1 MLVDSPNDP
10 KPLREIKQML
20 NLENESSNI
29 DPEIQ
34 SAHTFNPTPRVRNGF
49 RRKKGDSPFT
59 YNLNLKVKKE
69 KKQSNCTNPDPWARI
84 VGSRNTAAIY
94 VDGIATTA
102 LFDTGAEIQLVSKQF
117 CEDHNIEI
125 QPIAKLTEC
134 STMNGEIFGYEGFV
148 ELNVQIP
155 GRDFSEDHLFLVTSE
170 ISHQKEIPIVLGTY
184 FIGSLSQYVQ
194 GFDKE
199 EFDSLDYTIKQAYL
213 SWVEATRIREQYG
226 CEPPL
231 GFVRTTKPVIIQAG
245 TSREIHGLTKIKH
258 GGYSVNCI
266 SEPAMGHKLPKGLNL
281 IPGYSPLGPG
291 SCRVSALIENKSN
304 TNITIPARTVICQL
318 GLANKIPKLV
328 YPGDDCDNDQDPEG
342 LDETDEGLTYKQYE
356 QYRAVSEQLDSEM
369 NNGTQRVKIEDIGP
383 EHDIDG
389 TDSRDTQ
396 SNDQDDGSWILDLI
410 DLSGIK
416 DWPEQLQHDT
426 KEMLKRNAKV
436 FSKDDMD
443 MGRTNLVKHHI
454 KLTDPA
460 PFKEAYRRIPP
471 QMYDE
476 VKTHIQEMLDLGAIR
491 PSNSPWASSIVLV
504 RKKDGRLRFCID
516 LRRLNNRTVK
526 DAYSLPRI
534 ESILDSLGGAQIF
547 TTLDLKAG
555 YWQVEMAEECKA
567 YTAFTCGPLGFYEC
581 DTMPFGATNA
591 PATFQR
597 LMHDCLGDLNMN
609 WCIVYLDDIIVF
621 SDTKEEHIKRLEAVF
636 QKLMAA
642 GLKLKPTKCFFFR
655 NEIEYLGHVVSGKGI
670 STNPKK
676 IEAVTKWP
684 TPKTVYDVRSF
695 LGFVGYY
702 RRFIKNFS
710 KITKPIR
717 EVITGLEN
725 QSKRAAKKTYI
736 EWTDTAESAFEALKT
751 MCVSTPILAYPNY
764 QLPFILHTDS
774 STDGLGAVLYQKQ
787 DGKQRVIAYAS
798 RSVSKAE
805 SNYPA
810 HKLEFLALKWA
821 VCEKFHEYL
830 YGSKSFEVYTDNN
843 PLTYVLTS
851 AKLDACG
858 QRWVAKLAN
867 YNFSIKYRCGVSN
880 TEADALSRIK
890 WPEALS
896 EIMNTDNGC
905 MDTHVINAIL
915 TGAVSKSSLI
925 ESVSCS
931 TDVIPTELDKTTS
944 KLSNIN
950 WMKEQRLDPN
960 LGVIIRLIES
970 GQLFKRKLQG
980 KDSTELKSFLRN
992 KRCLKLNKDVLYRK
1006 SYSDN
1011 STTKRTMWQLV
1022 VPKLFRERALSG
1034 CHDDV
1039 GHQGILRTLSL
1050 LRERFYWPGMQEE
1063 ATQYVMRCSR
1073 CLRRKTPPQ
1082 VAPLQPILVTQPL
1095 ELVHMDYLS
1104 LEPSKGNIENVL
1116 VITDHFTRYA
1126 FAYPSKTQTAQATAR
1141 ILWDNFI
1148 CHYGFPEKF
1157 ISDQGRNFESDLIK
1171 ELCKIAGVKKVHTTP
1186 YHPQGNGQCE
1196 RFNSTLCNMLG
1207 TLSDEEK
1214 SDWKS
1219 HLGCMT
1225 HAYNCTKRASTT
1237 YSPYY
1242 LMFGRHPRLPIDIEF
1257 GLHKPNCSDNSSKS
1271 RYIQKLRRRLNYAF
1285 QKASKYSDQ
1294 QAKKYKQGYD
1304 KSVKGPQLHV
1314 NDLVLVKIVAHK
1326 GRHKLQDRWEPEE
1339 YVVIEQ
1345 PITGTPVYK
1354 VKPVNGN
1361 NIRTLHRNLL
1371 LPLGVKLEPDYES
1384 DDSILEEDSDDEEGG
1399 FVTPIK
1405 DLSPK
1410 GQKEDGKKPHKHVQ
1424 FESPDT
1430 QLQSVD
1436 EGTPES
1442 LPIEVQNSTLSPNQ
1456 TDIVSMQSIED
1467 SSDEFIPMDI
1477 SLPSKYLL
1485 PNLDDSSI
1493 EEDTKV
1499 TTLTTEADVH
1509 DTNHTAEMSLVDS
1522 EADSLVDTRE
1532 LLEFID
1538 TMDVSD
1544 TSKVNEPTTQEEL
1557 AHDVT
1562 GQDVVD
1568 PKSESQFSSFMS
1580 YHEGEASSMDPGTDG
1595 MELSKSPIEESTMRD
1610 VSGVVDHG
1618 DINSHDT
1625 DIIAYEP
1632 NNTSIPSIDIS
1643 DKSVESQSPSQTE
1656 DSSVNP
1662 IVQVETEPLRRSA
1675 RGRKQTQFYGSP
1687 FLYRITYNLTPRVV
1701 SDLLHHVPDVQD
1713 SLVDRP

>member
-1 MLVDSPNDP
+1 
-10 KPLREIKQML
+10 
-20 NLENESSNI
+20 
-29 DPEIQ
+29 
-34 SAHTFNPTPRVRNGF
+34 
-49 RRKKGDSPFT
+49 
-59 YNLNLKVKKE
+59 
-69 KKQSNCTNPDPWARI
+69 
-84 VGSRNTAAIY
+84 
-94 VDGIATTA
+94 
-102 LFDTGAEIQLVSKQF
+102 
-117 CEDHNIEI
+117 
-125 QPIAKLTEC
+125 
-134 STMNGEIFGYEGFV
+134 
-148 ELNVQIP
+148 
-155 GRDFSEDHLFLVTSE
+155 
-170 ISHQKEIPIVLGTY
+170 
-184 FIGSLSQYVQ
+184 
-194 GFDKE
+194 
-199 EFDSLDYTIKQAYL
+199 
-213 SWVEATRIREQYG
+213 
-226 CEPPL
+226 
-231 GFVRTTKPVIIQAG
+231 
-245 TSREIHGLTKIKH
+245 
-258 GGYSVNCI
+258 
-266 SEPAMGHKLPKGLNL
+266 
-281 IPGYSPLGPG
+281 
-291 SCRVSALIENKSN
+291 
-304 TNITIPARTVICQL
+304 
-318 GLANKIPKLV
+318 
-328 YPGDDCDNDQDPEG
+328 
-342 LDETDEGLTYKQYE
+342 
-356 QYRAVSEQLDSEM
+356 
-369 NNGTQRVKIEDIGP
+369 
-383 EHDIDG
+383 
-389 TDSRDTQ
+389 
-396 SNDQDDGSWILDLI
+396 
-410 DLSGIK
+410 
-416 DWPEQLQHDT
+416 
-426 KEMLKRNAKV
+426 
-436 FSKDDMD
+436 
-443 MGRTNLVKHHI
+443 
-454 KLTDPA
+454 
-460 PFKEAYRRIPP
+460 
-471 QMYDE
+471 
-476 VKTHIQEMLDLGAIR
+476 
-491 PSNSPWASSIVLV
+491 
-504 RKKDGRLRFCID
+504 
-516 LRRLNNRTVK
+516 
-526 DAYSLPRI
+526 
-534 ESILDSLGGAQIF
+534 
-547 TTLDLKAG
+547 
-555 YWQVEMAEECKA
+555 
-567 YTAFTCGPLGFYEC
+567 
-581 DTMPFGATNA
+581 MPFGATNA

-609 WCIVYLDDIIVF
+609 WCIVYLDDIIIF
-621 SDTKEEHIKRLEAVF
+621 SDTKEEHIKRLEAVS

-655 NEIEYLGHVVSGKGI
+655 DEIEYLGHVVSGKGI

-736 EWTDTAESAFEALKT
+736 EWTDLANAAFDNLKT
-751 MCVSTPILAYPNY
+751 MCVSTPILAYPDY
-764 QLPFILHTDS
+764 QLPFTLHTDS
-774 STDGLGAVLYQKQ
+774 STDGPGAVLYQKQ

-830 YGSKSFEVYTDNN
+830 YGTKPFEVFTDNN

-890 WPEALS
+890 WPEAIS
-896 EIMNTDNGC
+896 EKLDTENGC

-915 TGAVSKSSLI
+915 TGAVTKSSLI

-931 TDVIPTELDKTTS
+931 TDVIPTELDKNTS

-992 KRCLKLNKDVLYRK
+992 KRCLKLVKDVLYRK

-1011 STTKRTMWQLV
+1011 STTKKTLWQLV
-1022 VPKLFRERALSG
+1022 VPKHFRERALFG

-1063 ATQYVMRCSR
+1063 AIQYVMHCSR

-1126 FAYPSKTQTAQATAR
+1126 LAYPSKTQTAQATAR

-1219 HLGCMT
+1219 HSGCMT
-1225 HAYNCTKRASTT
+1225 HAYNCTKHASTT

-1361 NIRTLHRNLL
+1361 NVRTLHRNLL

-1405 DLSPK
+1405 NLSPK
-1410 GQKEDGKKPHKHVQ
+1410 GQKEDGKKPHRHVQ

-1442 LPIEVQNSTLSPNQ
+1442 LPIEGQNSTLSPNQ
-1456 TDIVSMQSIED
+1456 TDIVSKQSIED
-1467 SSDEFIPMDI
+1467 SCDEFIPMDI

-1509 DTNHTAEMSLVDS
+1509 DTDQTAEMSLVDS

-1544 TSKVNEPTTQEEL
+1544 TSKVSEPTTHEEL
-1557 AHDVT
+1557 AHDET
-1562 GQDVVD
+1562 GQDIVD

-1580 YHEGEASSMDPGTDG
+1580 YHEGESSSMDPGTDG
-1595 MELSKSPIEESTMRD
+1595 KELSKSPIEESTMRD
-1610 VSGVVDHG
+1610 ASGVVDQG
-1618 DINSHDT
+1618 DINSHDI
-1625 DIIAYEP
+1625 DVIAYEP
-1632 NNTSIPSIDIS
+1632 NSTSIPSIDIS
-1643 DKSVESQSPSQTE
+1643 DNSAESQSTSQTE
-1656 DSSVNP
+1656 DPAVNP
-1662 IVQVETEPLRRSA
+1662 FVQVETEPLRRSA
-1675 RGRKQTQFYGSP
+1675 RDRKQTQFYGSP
-1687 FLYRITYNLTPRVV
+1687 LLYRITYNLTPRVV
-1701 SDLLHHVPDVQD
+1701 SDLLHHVPDIQD
-1713 SLVDRP
+1713 SLIDMP

>member
-1 MLVDSPNDP
+1 MPVDSPNDS

-20 NLENESSNI
+20 NLEKESSKDNS
-29 DPEIQ
+29 ENN
-34 SAHTFNPTPRVRNGF
+34 SSHTFTPTSNVRNGF
-49 RRKKGDSPFT
+49 RRKKRDSPFT

-84 VGSRNTAAIY
+84 VGSRNTAALY
-94 VDGIATTA
+94 MNGVATTA
-102 LFDTGAEIQLVSKQF
+102 LFDTGAEIQLVIKQF
-117 CEDHNIEI
+117 CEDNEWEI
-125 QPIAKLTEC
+125 QPIEKLTEC
-134 STMNGEIFGYEGFV
+134 STVNGEIFGYEGFV
-148 ELNVQIP
+148 EVNVQIP

-170 ISHQKEIPIVLGTY
+170 ISHQKEIPVVLGTY
-184 FIGSLSQYVQ
+184 FIESLSKYLH
-194 GFDKE
+194 GINKD
-199 EFDSLDYTIKQAYL
+199 EFDSLDYTVKQAYL
-213 SWVEATRIREQYG
+213 SWVEANRIREKYG
-226 CEPPL
+226 CKPPL
-231 GFVRTTKPVIIQAG
+231 GFVKTTKPVLIQAG

-258 GGYSVNCI
+258 GGYAVNCI
-266 SEPAMGHKLPKGLNL
+266 SEPAIGQQLPKGLKL
-281 IPGYSPLGPG
+281 IPGYSPLSPG
-291 SCRVSALIENKSN
+291 SCRVSAVVENN
-304 TNITIPARTVICQL
+304 TGKDITIPARTTICQL
-318 GLANKIPKLV
+318 GLANTIPKLI
-328 YPGDDCDNDQDPEG
+328 YPGDGCDNDHDPEEVV
-342 LDETDEGLTYKQYE
+342 DTDEGLTYKQFE
-356 QYRAVSEQLDSEM
+356 QYKTVSDQLLTESEIKSEK
-369 NNGTQRVKIEDIGP
+369 TQPKVVIEDIGP
-383 EHDIDG
+383 DMEEDIKPQNLNS
-389 TDSRDTQ
+389 DSAKDT
-396 SNDQDDGSWILDLI
+396 SIEDDGSWILNLI
-410 DLSGIK
+410 DLSGLEN
-416 DWPEQLQHDT
+416 WPEKLQHEA

-454 KLTDPA
+454 KLTDPV

-476 VKTHIQEMLDLGAIR
+476 VKTHLQEMLDLGAVR
-491 PSNSPWASSIVLV
+491 PSNSPWASAIVLV

-516 LRRLNNRTVK
+516 LRKLNNRTVK

-547 TTLDLKAG
+547 STLDLKAG

-581 DTMPFGATNA
+581 DTMPFGTTNA

-597 LMHDCLGDLNMN
+597 LMHDCLGELNMN
-609 WCIVYLDDIIVF
+609 WCIVYLDDIIIF
-621 SDTKEEHIKRLEAVF
+621 SDTKEEHLKRLEAVF
-636 QKLMAA
+636 QKLCAA
-642 GLKLKPTKCFFFR
+642 GLKLKPSKCFFFR
-655 NEIEYLGHVVSGKGI
+655 EEIEYLGHVVSGKGI

-676 IEAVTKWP
+676 IEAVSKWP

-710 KITKPIR
+710 RITKPIR

-725 QSKRAAKKTYI
+725 QSKRTAKKTYI
-736 EWTDTAESAFEALKT
+736 EWTDAADTAFEHLKA
-751 MCVSTPILAYPNY
+751 MCVSTPILAYPDY
-764 QLPFILHTDS
+764 QLPFTLHTDS

-787 DGKQRVIAYAS
+787 DGKLRVIAYAS

-830 YGSKSFEVYTDNN
+830 YGSKSFEVFTDNN

-867 YNFSIKYRCGVSN
+867 YNFSIRYRCGVSN

-896 EIMNTDNGC
+896 DNVDIDNGC

-915 TGAVSKSSLI
+915 AGAVTKSSLI

-931 TDVIPTELDKTTS
+931 AKVIPTELDKETG
-944 KLSNIN
+944 KLSSIN
-950 WMKEQRLDPN
+950 WAKEQRLDPN

-970 GQLFKRKLQG
+970 GQLIKRKLQG
-980 KDSTELKSFLRN
+980 KDSSEIKSFLRN
-992 KRCLKLNKDVLYRK
+992 KKSLKLFKDVLYRK

-1011 STTKRTMWQLV
+1011 STSKKTLWQLV
-1022 VPKLFRERALSG
+1022 VPKLFRERALLG

-1063 ATQYVMRCSR
+1063 ATQHVLKCSR

-1095 ELVHMDYLS
+1095 ELVHMGYLS

-1126 FAYPSKTQTAQATAR
+1126 LAYPSKTQTAQATAR

-1196 RFNSTLCNMLG
+1196 RFNSTLYNMLG
-1207 TLSDEEK
+1207 TLSEEEK

-1225 HAYNCTKRASTT
+1225 HAYNCTKHASTT
-1237 YSPYY
+1237 YYPYY
-1242 LMFGRHPRLPIDIEF
+1242 LMFGRHPRLPIDVEF
-1257 GLHKPNCSDNSSKS
+1257 GLNKPNCSDNSSKS

-1294 QAKKYKQGYD
+1294 QASKYKHSYD
-1304 KSVKGPQLHV
+1304 KSVKGPQLHEH
-1314 NDLVLVKIVAHK
+1314 DLVLVKIVAHK

-1345 PITGTPVYK
+1345 PIASTPVYK
-1354 VKPVNGN
+1354 VKPVNGDN
-1361 NIRTLHRNLL
+1361 VRTLHRNLL
-1371 LPLGVKLEPDYES
+1371 LPIGVKLEPDYES
-1384 DDSILEEDSDDEEGG
+1384 DDSILEEDSDEDEGG
-1399 FVTPIK
+1399 LVGNPTIGSSDK
-1405 DLSPK
+1405 LSHNEK
-1410 GQKEDGKKPHKHVQ
+1410 KEDSRKLKKHVK
-1424 FESPDT
+1424 FESSDT
-1430 QLQSVD
+1430 NLKSDIRQ
-1436 EGTPES
+1436 TPES
-1442 LPIEVQNSTLSPNQ
+1442 LLQDVDNSALSSDKSDN
-1456 TDIVSMQSIED
+1456 VSLKADKDSSEKLIPMDVSLPSQYLLPTINDSGKEMQSI
-1467 SSDEFIPMDI
+1467 
-1477 SLPSKYLL
+1477 
-1485 PNLDDSSI
+1485 N
-1493 EEDTKV
+1493 
-1499 TTLTTEADVH
+1499 
-1509 DTNHTAEMSLVDS
+1509 S
-1522 EADSLVDTRE
+1522 EAESLVDTKE
-1532 LLEFID
+1532 FLEFVD
-1538 TMDVSD
+1538 TMDVDD
-1544 TSKVNEPTTQEEL
+1544 TSKVDESDTQEESV
-1557 AHDVT
+1557 HDVT
-1562 GQDVVD
+1562 RQDDID

-1580 YHEGEASSMDPGTDG
+1580 YHEGESSSLDPSTNGK
-1595 MELSKSPIEESTMRD
+1595 ELCKSPIEDSTKRHD
-1610 VSGVVDHG
+1610 SGVVDQR
-1618 DINSHDT
+1618 DINSHDS
-1625 DIIAYEP
+1625 DMIAYES
-1632 NNTSIPSIDIS
+1632 NNTSVPSIDIS
-1643 DKSVESQSPSQTE
+1643 DHSNIDSQSKDMTD

-1662 IVQVETEPLRRSA
+1662 IIDVEVEPVRRSA
-1675 RGRKQTQFYGSP
+1675 RERKQTQFIGNP
-1687 FLYRITYNLTPRVV
+1687 WLYRITYNLTPRVL
-1701 SDLLHHVPDVQD
+1701 SDLLQHVPDVRD
-1713 SLVDRP
+1713 SLADMN

>member
-1 MLVDSPNDP
+1 MS
-10 KPLREIKQML
+10 
-20 NLENESSNI
+20 
-29 DPEIQ
+29 
-34 SAHTFNPTPRVRNGF
+34 
-49 RRKKGDSPFT
+49 
-59 YNLNLKVKKE
+59 
-69 KKQSNCTNPDPWARI
+69 
-84 VGSRNTAAIY
+84 
-94 VDGIATTA
+94 
-102 LFDTGAEIQLVSKQF
+102 
-117 CEDHNIEI
+117 
-125 QPIAKLTEC
+125 
-134 STMNGEIFGYEGFV
+134 
-148 ELNVQIP
+148 
-155 GRDFSEDHLFLVTSE
+155 
-170 ISHQKEIPIVLGTY
+170 
-184 FIGSLSQYVQ
+184 
-194 GFDKE
+194 
-199 EFDSLDYTIKQAYL
+199 
-213 SWVEATRIREQYG
+213 
-226 CEPPL
+226 
-231 GFVRTTKPVIIQAG
+231 
-245 TSREIHGLTKIKH
+245 KIKH

-266 SEPAMGHKLPKGLNL
+266 SEPAIGHNLPKGLTL

-291 SCRVSALIENKSN
+291 SCRVSALIENKTN
-304 TNITIPARTVICQL
+304 ANITIPARTVVCQL

-328 YPGDDCDNDQDPEG
+328 YLGDDCDNDQDPEG

-356 QYRAVSEQLDSEM
+356 QYRTVSEQLDSEL
-369 NNGTQRVKIEDIGP
+369 NDITQGDKIEDIGP
-383 EHDIDG
+383 EDEGSDFK
-389 TDSRDTQ
+389 DTQ
-396 SNDQDDGSWILDLI
+396 SNEQDDGSWILNLI

-416 DWPEQLQHDT
+416 DWPEKLQQDA

-476 VKTHIQEMLDLGAIR
+476 VKAHIQEMLDLGAIR
-491 PSNSPWASSIVLV
+491 PSNSPWASAIVLV

-547 TTLDLKAG
+547 STLDLKAG

-609 WCIVYLDDIIVF
+609 WCIVYLDDIIIF

-636 QKLMAA
+636 QKLMTA

-655 NEIEYLGHVVSGKGI
+655 DEIEYLGHVVSGKGI

-736 EWTDTAESAFEALKT
+736 EWTDLADAAFDNLKT
-751 MCVSTPILAYPNY
+751 MCVSTPILAYPDY
-764 QLPFILHTDS
+764 QLPFTLHTDS

-830 YGSKSFEVYTDNN
+830 YGTKPFEVFTDNN
-843 PLTYVLTS
+843 PLTYVLIS

-896 EIMNTDNGC
+896 ERLDTDNGC

-915 TGAVSKSSLI
+915 TGAVTKSSLI

-931 TDVIPTELDKTTS
+931 TDVIPTELDKNTS

-992 KRCLKLNKDVLYRK
+992 KRCLKLVKDVLYRK

-1011 STTKRTMWQLV
+1011 STTKKTLWQLV
-1022 VPKLFRERALSG
+1022 VPKHFRERALFG

-1063 ATQYVMRCSR
+1063 ATQYVMHCSR

-1126 FAYPSKTQTAQATAR
+1126 LAYPSKTQTAQATAR

-1148 CHYGFPEKF
+1148 CHYGFPERF

-1207 TLSDEEK
+1207 TLSEEEK

-1225 HAYNCTKRASTT
+1225 HAYNCTKHASTT

-1257 GLHKPNCSDNSSKS
+1257 GLNKPNCSDNSSKS

-1304 KSVKGPQLHV
+1304 KSVKGPQLHE

-1345 PITGTPVYK
+1345 PIAGTPVYK

-1361 NIRTLHRNLL
+1361 NVRTLHRNLL

-1384 DDSILEEDSDDEEGG
+1384 DDSILEEDSDDDEGG
-1399 FVTPIK
+1399 LISPI
-1405 DLSPK
+1405 DNLSPVK
-1410 GQKEDGKKPHKHVQ
+1410 RKEDSKKPQKHVQ
-1424 FESPDT
+1424 FESSET
-1430 QLQSVD
+1430 QLKSDNKGSSETLFQ
-1436 EGTPES
+1436 
-1442 LPIEVQNSTLSPNQ
+1442 EVENSTLSPNKSDNV
-1456 TDIVSMQSIED
+1456 TMLSDEG
-1467 SSDEFIPMDI
+1467 SSDELIPMDV

-1485 PNLDDSSI
+1485 PNFDDSSV

-1499 TTLTTEADVH
+1499 TTLHTEADIH
-1509 DTNHTAEMSLVDS
+1509 NADKTAEMSLVDS

-1544 TSKVNEPTTQEEL
+1544 TSKDNEPNSQDEL
-1557 AHDVT
+1557 AHDVIR
-1562 GQDVVD
+1562 QDVVD

-1580 YHEGEASSMDPGTDG
+1580 YHGGESSPMDPGTNG
-1595 MELSKSPIEESTMRD
+1595 KELSKSPVEVSTQRD
-1610 VSGVVDHG
+1610 DSGVANQG
-1618 DINSHDT
+1618 DINSHDS
-1625 DIIAYEP
+1625 DVIAYEP
-1632 NNTSIPSIDIS
+1632 DCTSTPSIDIS
-1643 DKSVESQSPSQTE
+1643 DNTTESQLIDMTE

-1662 IVQVETEPLRRSA
+1662 IVTVETEPLRRSA
-1675 RGRKQTQFYGSP
+1675 RNRKQTQLYGSP
-1687 FLYRITYNLTPRVV
+1687 
-1701 SDLLHHVPDVQD
+1701 LL
-1713 SLVDRP
+1713 